1 MPKLIGPSTIAA
13 PTVRRG
19 LSERYG
25 SWNTICTRLRCGRS
39 ARAESFATSAPSI
52 RIAPPLGSI
61 SRAMQR
67 ATVDLPEPDSPTMPS
82 VSPRRTCRFT
92 SFAACTTRRFSKKP
106 PDT

>member
-1 MPKLIGPSTIAA
+1 MPKFIGPSTIAA

-39 ARAESFATSAPSI
+39 ARGRELRDVGAFDQDRAVGRLDQPRDAARDRGFAGAGLADDAERLAAPD
-52 RIAPPLGSI
+52 
-61 SRAMQR
+61 
-67 ATVDLPEPDSPTMPS
+67 V
-82 VSPRRTCRFT
+82 RFT
-92 SFAACTTRRFSKKP
+92 SFAACTSRRFAKKP

>member
-1 MPKLIGPSTIAA
+1 MDW

-25 SWNTICTRLRCGRS
+25 SWKMIWILRRKPRS
-39 ARAESFATSAPSI
+39 WPAGMVAMSVPASMMWPS
-52 RIAPPLGSI
+52 LGSI

-82 VSPRRTCRFT
+82 VSPRRISKAT
-92 SFAACTTRRFSKKP
+92 SCTALTWRPRPKRP
-106 PDT
+106 LLP